1 MLAALDE
8 QNERAGTLVDKVKKV
23 DRDEDDRIAELRD
36 LVDSSKARK
45 GVADKIRELQNA
57 LREAMKGFDGLADK
71 LPREMDLMM
80 QTLQEMKNG
89 AEPDDTADYWEERK
103 KIDQNMTDVKKL
115 KGDFGTL
122 QQAFQKKKG
131 DIEAAAANAKK
142 ATDIDA
148 LAQVARDLQ
157 AIRDDVDEKLNQAY
171 DIRDEVQDIKK
182 DMGECE
188 LPVNIGMRRHELE
201 GFSERLD
208 RINDDFRDLRQADDD
223 FVGDSASE
231 QEIKKQIA
239 KIERTLRDFEQEGK
253 DLYKYQVNPLE
264 KYGQKDFVNFT
275 ITPKIIVQVREFKA
289 KIYETD
295 QRLKEL
301 EALLQQLNAALI
313 QQDMENATKLLRRKA
328 NKLRERLTAAKTDLR
343 RISDCGNE
351 MEGNTTHNEEDEFI
365 DALKDEMP

>member
-1 MLAALDE
+1 
-8 QNERAGTLVDKVKKV
+8 
-23 DRDEDDRIAELRD
+23 
-36 LVDSSKARK
+36 
-45 GVADKIRELQNA
+45 VADKIRALQND

-71 LPREMDLMM
+71 LPKDVDAMV
-80 QTLQEMKNG
+80 QCLQEMKNG

-103 KIDQNMTDVKKL
+103 KIDQNMSDVSKL
-115 KGDFGTL
+115 KLDFGKL

-131 DIEAAAANAKK
+131 DIEAAAANARK
-142 ATDIDA
+142 AADIDA

-188 LPVNIGMRRHELE
+188 LPVNIGMRRAELE

-231 QEIKKQIA
+231 QEIKRSIS
-239 KIERTLRDFEQEGK
+239 KIERSLRDFEQEGK

-275 ITPKIIVQVREFKA
+275 ITVKIIIQVREFKA
-289 KIYETD
+289 KIYDTNE
-295 QRLKEL
+295 RLKDL

-313 QQDMENATKLLRRKA
+313 QQDMENATKLLRKKA
-328 NKLRERLTAAKTDLR
+328 NKLRERLTSAKRDLR
-343 RISDCGNE
+343 KISDCGGE